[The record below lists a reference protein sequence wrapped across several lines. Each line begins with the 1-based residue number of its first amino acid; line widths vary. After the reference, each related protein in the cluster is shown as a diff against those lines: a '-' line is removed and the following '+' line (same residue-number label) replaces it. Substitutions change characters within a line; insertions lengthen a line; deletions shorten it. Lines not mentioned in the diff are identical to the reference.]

1 MRAVLSLGS
10 NLGDSESILSSA
22 AEALNEVGEVIA
34 LSNFFL
40 NRPVGGPPQPDYL
53 NAVLIIETQLEPEE
67 LLTVCQAI
75 ERVFGRTRDSDEV
88 RWGPRTLDID
98 LITCDQLI
106 RESEILTLPHPR
118 MHERAF
124 VLLPLAE
131 IDPDYLLTTGQTVVE
146 CLSEMGLR
154 TPSQWATQG
163 ITKRDESR

>member
-75 ERVFGRTRDSDEV
+75 ERVFGRTRNSDEV

-106 RESEILTLPHPR
+106 HESEILTLPHPR
-118 MHERAF
+118 AAVRTF
-124 VLLPLAE
+124 VLAPWLE
-131 IDPDYLLTTGQTVVE
+131 IDPDAYLPGAGPV
-146 CLSEMGLR
+146 
-154 TPSQWATQG
+154 SQLLANL
-163 ITKRDESR
+163 